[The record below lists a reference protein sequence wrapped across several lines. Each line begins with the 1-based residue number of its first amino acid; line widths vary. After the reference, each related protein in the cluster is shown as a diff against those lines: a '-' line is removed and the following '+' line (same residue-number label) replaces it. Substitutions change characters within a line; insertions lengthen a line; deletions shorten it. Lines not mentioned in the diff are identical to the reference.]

1 MIPCTLFD
9 DINTRIIRSLPK
21 NTYKC
26 VYSTC
31 RCVRHRG
38 KCIFV
43 YGLSSFNHIDGLGLF
58 AAQEILEGEIVGV
71 YKGKVYASGKTK
83 GEVHNCL
90 DKSGLGGAAGQAK
103 NLLMIRDEDG
113 WKAIDPSKSRVME
126 LINDPMGCPFGP
138 NAIYYED
145 GTIEAIKY
153 IPAFDFRE
161 PWKSEILC
169 SYGDS
174 YWRDNIIYSIV
185 IGQGMSRLL

>member
-31 RCVRHRG
+31 RCARHRD

-83 GEVHNCL
+83 GEVHDCL
-90 DKSGLGGAAGQAK
+90 DKSGLGGAAVV
-103 NLLMIRDEDG
+103 E
-113 WKAIDPSKSRVME
+113 
-126 LINDPMGCPFGP
+126 FG
-138 NAIYYED
+138 
-145 GTIEAIKY
+145 
-153 IPAFDFRE
+153 
-161 PWKSEILC
+161 
-169 SYGDS
+169 
-174 YWRDNIIYSIV
+174 
-185 IGQGMSRLL
+185 

>member
-1 MIPCTLFD
+1 M
-9 DINTRIIRSLPK
+9 RITRSLPK

-31 RCVRHRG
+31 CCARHRD

-83 GEVHNCL
+83 GEVHDCL

-185 IGQGMSRLL
+185 IGQGMSRLY

>member
-1 MIPCTLFD
+1 
-9 DINTRIIRSLPK
+9 
-21 NTYKC
+21 
-26 VYSTC
+26 
-31 RCVRHRG
+31 
-38 KCIFV
+38 
-43 YGLSSFNHIDGLGLF
+43 LSSFNHIDGLGLF

-174 YWRDNIIYSIV
+174 YWQDNIIYSIV
-185 IGQGMSRLL
+185 IGQGMSRLY